1 MADEAKTPTVR
12 AAEVFNA
19 DEDATVLHEAF
30 KGFGTNENAI
40 TSIFAGRSL
49 EQRQAIQEAY
59 KSKFEKDLLDDLR
72 SELSGNYLYALEG
85 LISDPADFHAK
96 HIKSIVSP
104 RISLPGNSDVALL
117 EVLCVLSKVE
127 LDVISAAYSGLYK
140 VSLLEDVKANVKGP
154 FAAATVAI
162 LEGGHDESVPTPDK
176 VKKDVDLL
184 VNLTPEQWTP
194 ENNQLMD
201 LFIKNNIFYIFSV
214 LSGFKTATQKDILEI
229 ASTAPLP
236 EFREGFKAIVGSAQD
251 QWAFFADQLYMSMK
265 GIGTCDK
272 KLIYIIIFRCETDL
286 KNIENTF
293 QEKYKSSLH
302 NFIRDD
308 TSGDYKNLLIALAG
322 PEEEAKC

>member
-96 HIKSIVSP
+96 HIKSIVS
-104 RISLPGNSDVALL
+104 
-117 EVLCVLSKVE
+117 E